1 MGPVFPL
8 TDFSVIRAVQDPLPS
23 ASVHSPLSGL
33 SETFT
38 CEGPPRWAL
47 RAAAEYFPCG
57 PCASLWWLGNPVAQ
71 SPRPSRDG
79 RQGSQDG
86 AGSRAKGGKHRA
98 PAGHRPHS
106 GPSTH
111 RPHTHVPVRSP
122 APAVA
127 LARGEG
133 QRPPFAPGDLSVCPA
148 GSCRPWRSCVLR
160 KPGFTRGRGQLAIST
175 PGWGSSP

>member
-1 MGPVFPL
+1 MGLVFPL
-8 TDFSVIRAVQDPLPS
+8 TDFVIRAVQDPLPS

-38 CEGPPRWAL
+38 WEGPLRWAL

-98 PAGHRPHS
+98 PAGHGPHS

-127 LARGEG
+127 LARGG
-133 QRPPFAPGDLSVCPA
+133 GAAAALRSWRPQRLPRGVVPAVAELCPA
-148 GSCRPWRSCVLR
+148 QAGVHA
-160 KPGFTRGRGQLAIST
+160 G
-175 PGWGSSP
+175 